1 MGGKSQTVSTAALN
15 RLKNIS
21 APAIS
26 LTYVN
31 LLRVEPTSN
40 DGPTGW
46 VEWGVIDDPTP
57 GTAVDRIRI
66 FATDPSDGTP
76 YWSPPAADGEDANKI
91 EIHNINGVRWSS
103 VSLPETTVVLA
114 LGVFKTASSTYE
126 EDSATGKAKVVDD
139 DKGDLLYWNTLDTT
153 QSVTNGE
160 TVLFLSTKIKV
171 TEQ

>member
-31 LLRVEPTSN
+31 LLRVGAAPT
-40 DGPTGW
+40 
-46 VEWGVIDDPTP
+46 
-57 GTAVDRIRI
+57 A
-66 FATDPSDGTP
+66 SDP
-76 YWSPPAADGEDANKI
+76 YWTGPAADGEDADKI
-91 EIHNINGVRWSS
+91 EIHNINGVRWTA
-103 VSLPETTVVLA
+103 VTLPETTVALA

-126 EDSATGKAKVVDD
+126 EDSATGKAKVVDA

-153 QSVTNGE
+153 QSVATGE